1 MNKPA
6 MSNPNSK
13 SYTEAELLQTVLEA
27 ELSEATPYPWNSAAA
42 GRYFDQL
49 EAATPELEVSEA
61 EAKGFF
67 SKLDALWGSSDAKA
81 TAKSTASVSL
91 ASLAQQLS
99 SRCIIVP
106 QAALQSMVQQANA
119 LVDSQLSSLDQLVA
133 CVQHVLPQWDAEDLQ
148 VMARPYAY
156 AMRSEEP
163 KLPEGVE
170 WESLSEVEQ
179 GRLAMAIANWIM
191 TELEHRKN

>member
-1 MNKPA
+1 MKKTA
-6 MSNPNSK
+6 MSNQTPNPK
-13 SYTEAELLQTVLEA
+13 AIAEAELMQTVLEA
-27 ELSEATPYPWNSAAA
+27 EITTETPYPWNAAA
-42 GRYFDQL
+42 ASRYFDQL

-67 SKLDALWGSSDAKA
+67 SKLDALWGKSSAK
-81 TAKSTASVSL
+81 TTSSVQL
-91 ASLAQQLS
+91 AGLAQQLS
-99 SRCIIVP
+99 SRCVSVP
-106 QAALQSMVQQANA
+106 QAALQAIAQKANA

-133 CVQHVLPQWDAEDLQ
+133 CVQDVLPQWDVEDLQ

-163 KLPEGVE
+163 KLPENVE
-170 WESLSEVEQ
+170 WDSLSEVEQ

-191 TELEHRKN
+191 TELEHRKS

>member
-13 SYTEAELLQTVLEA
+13 NNAEAELLQTVLDA
-27 ELSEATPYPWNSAAA
+27 ELSPETAYPWNAAA
-42 GRYFDQL
+42 ASRYFDKL

-67 SKLDALWGSSDAKA
+67 SKLDSLWGKSAAK
-81 TAKSTASVSL
+81 KTASINLS
-91 ASLAQQLS
+91 SLAQQLS
-99 SRCIIVP
+99 SRCVSVP
-106 QAALQSMVQQANA
+106 QAALQAIAQKANV
-119 LVDSQLSSLDQLVA
+119 LVDSKLSSLDQLVA
-133 CVQHVLPQWDAEDLQ
+133 CVQDVLPQWDVEDLQ

-163 KLPEGVE
+163 KLPENVQ

-191 TELEHRKN
+191 TELEHRKG

>member
-1 MNKPA
+1 MNQPA

-13 SYTEAELLQTVLEA
+13 NNAEAELLQTVLEA
-27 ELSEATPYPWNSAAA
+27 ELSPETPYPWNAAA
-42 GRYFDQL
+42 ASRYFDKL

-61 EAKGFF
+61 EANGFF
-67 SKLDALWGSSDAKA
+67 SKLDALWGKSAAKK
-81 TAKSTASVSL
+81 TAAINLS
-91 ASLAQQLS
+91 SLAQQLS
-99 SRCIIVP
+99 SRCVSVP
-106 QAALQSMVQQANA
+106 QAALQAIAQKANV
-119 LVDSQLSSLDQLVA
+119 LVDSKLSSLDQLVA
-133 CVQHVLPQWDAEDLQ
+133 CVQDVLPQWDVEDLQ

-163 KLPEGVE
+163 KLPENVQ

-191 TELEHRKN
+191 TELEHRKG

>member
-13 SYTEAELLQTVLEA
+13 NNAEAELLQPVLEA
-27 ELSEATPYPWNSAAA
+27 ELSNETPYPWNAAA
-42 GRYFDQL
+42 ASRYFDKL
-49 EAATPELEVSEA
+49 EAAMPELEVSEA
-61 EAKGFF
+61 EANGFF
-67 SKLDALWGSSDAKA
+67 SKLDALWGKSPAKA
-81 TAKSTASVSL
+81 KASVNL
-91 ASLAQQLS
+91 AGLAQQLS
-99 SRCIIVP
+99 SRCVSVP
-106 QAALQSMVQQANA
+106 QAALQAMAQKATV
-119 LVDSQLSSLDQLVA
+119 LVDSKLSSLDQLVA
-133 CVQHVLPQWDAEDLQ
+133 CVQDVLPQWDVEDLQ

-163 KLPEGVE
+163 KLPENVQ

-191 TELEHRKN
+191 TELEHRKG